1 MKAYDQI
8 YEVASENYG
17 LVTTDMARKLG
28 VSGMALVMLEKRGRI
43 VRIGRGVYRLEQFP
57 ASEYDS
63 YAAVVAKAGE
73 GAFLW
78 GPSVLALENL
88 CPTDP
93 GKLYVTVP
101 RRIRR
106 NLGRGVVVRQNIGN
120 SSNGASLRGIPA
132 QHVVEAIRDSKG
144 MIMTN
149 RLLDATKRACERGLI
164 TKDDSKRLQK
174 ELLGGK

>member
-17 LVTTDMARKLG
+17 LMTTDMAREIG
-28 VSGMALVMLEKRGRI
+28 VSSMTLVMLERRGRI
-43 VRIGRGVYRLEQFP
+43 MRVGRGVYRLEQFP

-63 YAAVVAKAGE
+63 YATAVAKAGN

-93 GKLYVTVP
+93 GKLYVAVP
-101 RRIRR
+101 GRVRRS
-106 NLGRGVVVRQNIGN
+106 LGRGVFIRQNAGKN
-120 SSNGASLRGIPA
+120 TNVSGLRGIPA
-132 QHVVEAIRDSKG
+132 QSVREAIRDSRN
-144 MIMTN
+144 MIMSN

-164 TKDDSKRLQK
+164 SKDEARVLQQ
-174 ELLGGK
+174 EISNGT

>member
-1 MKAYDQI
+1 MKAYDLI

-17 LVTTDMARKLG
+17 LMTTDMAREIG
-28 VSGMALVMLEKRGRI
+28 VSSMALVMLEKRGRI
-43 VRIGRGVYRLEQFP
+43 IRVGRGVYRLEQFP

-63 YAAVVAKAGE
+63 YATVVAKAGK

-93 GKLYVTVP
+93 GKLYVAVP
-101 RRIRR
+101 GRVRRS
-106 NLGRGVVVRQNIGN
+106 LGRGVFIRQNAGEN
-120 SSNGASLRGIPA
+120 TNVAGLRGIPA
-132 QHVVEAIRDSKG
+132 QSVREAIRDSRN
-144 MIMTN
+144 MIMSD

-164 TKDDSKRLQK
+164 SKDEARIIQQ
-174 ELLGGK
+174 ELSNGT

>member
-1 MKAYDQI
+1 MKAYDLI

-17 LVTTDMARKLG
+17 LMTTDMAREIG
-28 VSGMALVMLEKRGRI
+28 VSSMALVMLEKRGRI
-43 VRIGRGVYRLEQFP
+43 IRVGRGVYRLEQFP

-63 YAAVVAKAGE
+63 YATVVAKAGK

-93 GKLYVTVP
+93 GKLYVAVP
-101 RRIRR
+101 GRVRRS
-106 NLGRGVVVRQNIGN
+106 LGRGVFIRQNAGEN
-120 SSNGASLRGIPA
+120 TNVAGLRGIPA
-132 QHVVEAIRDSKG
+132 QSVREAIRDSRN
-144 MIMTN
+144 MIMSD

-164 TKDDSKRLQK
+164 AKDEARIIQQ
-174 ELLGGK
+174 ELSNGT